1 MSKEAASSSTN
12 VSFIVGIVFVTLKLT
27 NLIAWSW
34 VWVLSPF
41 WIPFALVFG
50 VFLLVI
56 LAMIIGALI
65 SGFFRN

>member
-1 MSKEAASSSTN
+1 MSKEAASSSTS

-27 NLIAWSW
+27 NLLDWSW

-41 WIPFALVFG
+41 WIPFALFFG

>member
-1 MSKEAASSSTN
+1 MSKAAASSSTS

-41 WIPFALVFG
+41 WIPVALVFG

-56 LAMIIGALI
+56 LAMVIGALI